1 MKKLIIVPFL
11 FIGMQAKADLLE
23 VGLGTTFHRFTPGDT
38 GAALNLAY
46 VKRDQRFPIEYGVG
60 FIEGSKMLKGPL
72 HKNQIYISVG
82 LRKYWNGFFMGGGLA
97 LARDTNLRLSSHLN
111 IKTQL
116 GYTYKSLTFKV
127 EHISNGSTFGE
138 NDGESFYLITYN
150 KEL

>member
-1 MKKLIIVPFL
+1 MKKFIVISL
-11 FIGMQAKADLLE
+11 LLLGMQASADLLE
-23 VGLGTTFHRFTPGDT
+23 VGVGTTIHRYTPGDT
-38 GAALNLAY
+38 GAVLNLAY

-72 HKNQIYISVG
+72 NKNQVYISVG

-97 LARDTNLRLSSHLN
+97 LARDTNMRLSSNLN

-127 EHISNGSTFGE
+127 EHISNGNIVGE
-138 NDGESFYLITYN
+138 NDGESFYLIAYS